1 MGFLVTYW
9 GYELQAKL
17 VTLLYS
23 RTWPTTIIC
32 ERQAF
37 TLNRINS
44 VPSLTISHASLLSW
58 SLAPELAD
66 PETYSTHFRIPNLE
80 AEIEKILDRSE
91 YSGNVNKLLLAIAP
105 NCTQFILEC
114 KVGPTT
120 YTGTFSQPYDK
131 LPFFTFVNMKKWSL
145 TVFQTL
151 LDWRKNALL
160 VISWNHNAEK

>member
-1 MGFLVTYW
+1 MKTLNNWVFLCKYW
-9 GYELQAKL
+9 GNELQAKL
-17 VTLLYS
+17 VTLILS

-151 LDWRKNALL
+151 PNW
-160 VISWNHNAEK
+160 H